1 MLERRS
7 TAILAAIVAT
17 MLALS
22 AVALVRLG
30 PGAPIAMHFGLDGEP
45 TWRAPAAI
53 GLLVLPLGVVLAGIV
68 GRRPSRGLSPA
79 ANAAILVLVA
89 LALLGGHAVVVLS
102 ALGVELDA
110 LRIGSA
116 LSGSVLIGSVA
127 ARRWG
132 GERSDRRVDAALA
145 LAGVA
150 LLVFAAAT

>member
-7 TAILAAIVAT
+7 PAILAAIVAA
-17 MLALS
+17 MLAMS

-53 GLLVLPLGVVLAGIV
+53 GLLVLPLGVVLIAIV

-102 ALGVELDA
+102 ALGVELDPV
-110 LRIGSA
+110 RIGSA
-116 LSGSVLIGSVA
+116 LSGSVLIGVVA
-127 ARRWG
+127 ARRWSG
-132 GERSDRRVDAALA
+132 GGAGVGVDAALA

-150 LLVFAAAT
+150 LLGFAAST